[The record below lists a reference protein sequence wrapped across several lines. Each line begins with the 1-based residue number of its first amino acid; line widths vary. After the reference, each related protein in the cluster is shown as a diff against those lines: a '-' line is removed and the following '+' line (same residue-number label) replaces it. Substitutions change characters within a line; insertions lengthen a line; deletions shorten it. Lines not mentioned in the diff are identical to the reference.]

1 MKWNPKAVHEQTFRF
16 RIERNCRKQN
26 MNGQERI
33 ELHFHQVFTVSFQDL
48 PTRQWFGRGYAFLD
62 VA

>member
-1 MKWNPKAVHEQTFRF
+1 M
-16 RIERNCRKQN
+16 IERNCRKQN